1 MRVIL
6 LMIISVSLSLAS
18 DVFTDSKTGLMW
30 QDNSAAKYTKKDW
43 QGALAFCNELSLAGY
58 DDWRLPNIKELIQIL
73 STKPRDGGMKKG
85 FNYVGA
91 SGYYWSSSAHE
102 SSEEFAW
109 MMNFKRGYEYSNY
122 KTYERHVRC
131 VRAIR

>member
-6 LMIISVSLSLAS
+6 LIMISISFSLAS
-18 DVFTDSKTGLMW
+18 DVLIDSKTGLMW
-30 QDNSAAKYTKKDW
+30 QDDSAAKYAQKDW
-43 QGALAFCNELSLAGY
+43 DGAMSFCSQLHLSGH

-85 FNYVGA
+85 FNYVGG
-91 SGYYWSSSAHE
+91 SGYYWSSSEHD
-102 SSEEFAW
+102 SNEEFAW
-109 MMNFKRGYEYSNY
+109 MMNFKRGYEYINY

-131 VRAIR
+131 VRTKL